1 MSGRSRTAARFATVV
16 WALGIAGALSQI
28 VWLLLNG
35 ADHGRLDYYYTALL
49 VTFVASM
56 LTIGALVVRRQPG
69 NRIGW
74 LFLALGG
81 FSELWNFSQGW
92 ATYGLATSPGSL
104 PFTTFA
110 AWVYQWS
117 LAVGLVMF
125 IPIFL
130 LFPDGK
136 LLSPRWRVV
145 WWLWALAAVVVS
157 VGFAL
162 SGHDIQVG
170 TSGHIRYVRNPTGL
184 YGAANVIDVMGT
196 AAGLMTFLSAV
207 LTCVAI
213 VLRFRRSR
221 GETRQQMKWLAYVGV
236 AFFVAFFVGM
246 VLLGLTGGGSDL
258 AGNIAFAV
266 YGTILLLGLP
276 AACAIAILK
285 YRLYDLDLVIKK
297 TVVFGL
303 LAAFVAAVYALV
315 VGGVGALVGSR
326 SSTALSF
333 VAAAVLAIGFQ
344 PARDRARRLA
354 DQLVYGKRAT
364 PYEVLTEFSE
374 RMAETFSSDDVLAR
388 MAQILAAGTGATTAR
403 VWLAVGGELRVGAT
417 WPVETAETSP
427 MRVRGDALPAFEG
440 EHAVEVRHQGEL
452 LGAVSV
458 VMPPSEPMDPGKD
471 KLVRD
476 LAAQAGLVLRNV
488 RLIEELR
495 ESRRRLVAAQDEER
509 RKIERDLHDGAQQQ
523 LVALS
528 VQLRLAE
535 QLVGR
540 DEQKERELLARL
552 QASASDALEDLR
564 DLARGIYPPL
574 LADKGLAAAL
584 EGQARKAAVP
594 TTVEVDGIGRY
605 PREVESTVYFCALEA
620 LNNIAK
626 YANAS
631 RAEVHLR
638 HDDHHLRFDVTDD
651 GDGFDPEVN
660 RYGTGLQGMADRLH
674 AIGGTLQ
681 VRSAPGEGTTVIGR
695 VSTALANDESARGRQ
710 EPEEAAAHAASSR
723 SGPNTAFGM

>member
-1 MSGRSRTAARFATVV
+1 VTRQRTASLVAAVV
-16 WALGIAGALSQI
+16 WGIGLTAALLQI
-28 VWLLLNG
+28 PFVFVNG
-35 ADHGRLDYYYTALL
+35 VDHGALDYYYTVLL
-49 VTFVASM
+49 VLFVVGVLS
-56 LTIGALVVRRQPG
+56 IGALVVRRQPG

-74 LFLALGG
+74 LFLLLGAL
-81 FSELWNFSQGW
+81 SELWAFTQGY
-92 ATYGLATSPGSL
+92 TNYGLITSPGSL
-104 PFTTFA
+104 PFTSFA

-117 LAVGLVMF
+117 LALGLVMF

-136 LLSPRWRVV
+136 LLSRRWRVV
-145 WWLWALAAVVVS
+145 FWIWAAGATLVTLA
-157 VGFAL
+157 FAFT
-162 SGHDIQVG
+162 GHDIQLGGPRRVF
-170 TSGHIRYVRNPTGL
+170 VRNPLGL
-184 YGAANVIDVMGT
+184 YGARALVDTIGT
-196 AAGLMTFLSAV
+196 AAGLLTFATAVMTAV
-207 LTCVAI
+207 AV
-213 VLRFRRSR
+213 VLRFRRAR
-221 GETRQQMKWLAYVGV
+221 GESRQQMKWLAYVGV
-236 AFFVAFFVGM
+236 AFLVSFFVSTLTIG
-246 VLLGLTGGGSDL
+246 LLGNSDL

-266 YGTILLLGLP
+266 YASILLLGLP
-276 AACAIAILK
+276 GACAIAILK
-285 YRLYDLDLVIKK
+285 YRLYDLDVVIRR

-303 LAAFVAAVYALV
+303 LAAFIAAVYALV

-326 SSTALSF
+326 SNTALSF
-333 VAAAVLAIGFQ
+333 VAAAVLAIAFQ
-344 PARDRARRLA
+344 PARDRARRVA
-354 DQLVYGKRAT
+354 DRLVYGKRAT
-364 PYEVLTEFSE
+364 PYEVLTGFSQ
-374 RMAETFSSDDVLAR
+374 RMAETYASDDVLAR
-388 MAQILAAGTGATTAR
+388 MAQILAAGTGATSAR
-403 VWLAVGGELRVGAT
+403 VWLMVDGALRVGAA
-417 WPVETAETSP
+417 WPVDDAEVAPVQVS
-427 MRVRGDALPAFEG
+427 GDTLPAFEA

-458 VMPPSEPMDPGKD
+458 EMPPSEPMDPGKD

-594 TTVEVDGIGRY
+594 TTVEVEGVGRY

-631 RAEVHLR
+631 RAEVRLR

-651 GDGFDPEVN
+651 GDGFDPEAN

-681 VRSAPGEGTTVIGR
+681 VQSAPGEGTTVIGR
-695 VSTALANDESARGRQ
+695 VSTTFAPNE
-710 EPEEAAAHAASSR
+710 EPS
-723 SGPNTAFGM
+723 

>member
-1 MSGRSRTAARFATVV
+1 MRAGRVTARIAMVV
-16 WALGIAGALSQI
+16 WVLGMAGVISQI
-28 VWLLLNG
+28 AWTLLNG
-35 ADHGRLDYYYTALL
+35 VDHGRLDYYYGFLL
-49 VTFVASM
+49 STFVASM

-81 FSELWNFSQGW
+81 LSELWAFSQGW
-92 ATYGLATSPGSL
+92 ATYGIVTSPGSL
-104 PFTTFA
+104 PFTTLA

-117 LAVGLVMF
+117 LAVGLVLF

-136 LLSPRWRVV
+136 LLSRRWRVV
-145 WWLWALAAVVVS
+145 WWLWAAAALVVS
-157 VGFAL
+157 IGFTL
-162 SGHDIQVG
+162 SGHDIQLG
-170 TSGHIRYVRNPTGL
+170 NSGHFRFVRNPTGL
-184 YGAANVIDVMGT
+184 YGSGDLIDLVGT
-196 AAGLMTFLSAV
+196 AAGFLTFASAV
-207 LTCVAI
+207 LTCVAV

-236 AFFVAFFVGM
+236 AFFATFFASMLV
-246 VLLGLTGGGSDL
+246 VGLTGGSDL
-258 AGNIAFAV
+258 ADNIAFAI
-266 YGTILLLGLP
+266 YGSVLLLGLP

-285 YRLYDLDLVIKK
+285 YRLYALDVVIKR

-303 LAAFVAAVYALV
+303 LAVFIAAVYALV

-326 SSTALSF
+326 SNTALSF
-333 VAAAVLAIGFQ
+333 VAAAVLAIAFQ
-344 PARDRARRLA
+344 PTRDRAKRVA
-354 DQLVYGKRAT
+354 DRLVYGKRAT
-364 PYEVLTEFSE
+364 PYEVLTGFSQ
-374 RMAETFSSDDVLAR
+374 RMAETFSSDDVLER
-388 MAQILAAGTGATTAR
+388 MAQILAAATGATIAR
-403 VWLAVGGELRVGAT
+403 VWLAVGGELRVGAG
-417 WPVETAETSP
+417 WPDEAEDATP
-427 MRVRGDALPAFEG
+427 MLLAGDTLPAIEG

-535 QLVGR
+535 QLIGR
-540 DEQKERELLARL
+540 DEDKVRAMLARL
-552 QASASDALEDLR
+552 QAAAGDALEDLR
-564 DLARGIYPPL
+564 TLARGIYPPL

-584 EGQARKAAVP
+584 EAQARKAAVP
-594 TTVEVDGIGRY
+594 TTVEADVL
-605 PREVESTVYFCALEA
+605 PRFDRAVESTVYFCALEA
-620 LNNIAK
+620 LNNVAK
-626 YANAS
+626 YAGAS
-631 RAEVHLR
+631 RATINLSR
-638 HDDHHLRFDVTDD
+638 NDGHLRFTVADD
-651 GDGFDPEVN
+651 GVGFDTASTG
-660 RYGTGLQGMADRLH
+660 YGTGLRGMADRLD
-674 AIGGTLQ
+674 AVGGSFT
-681 VRSAPGEGTTVIGR
+681 VTSAPGAGTTIEGVVPTGR
-695 VSTALANDESARGRQ
+695 PG
-710 EPEEAAAHAASSR
+710 
-723 SGPNTAFGM
+723 